1 MNLDIFLI
9 GLAGVTFVAVLIYI
23 ATSKKK
29 TEEKRRDPDAAKS
42 SLATDGP
49 TGDLEDRK

>member
-1 MNLDIFLI
+1 MSYDIFLI
-9 GLAGVTFVAVLIYI
+9 GLFGVTFAAVLIYI
-23 ATSKKK
+23 VTSRTK

-49 TGDLEDRK
+49 TGDLKDRR